1 MKQRYMF
8 LWNFLAFSMIQ
19 WMLAIWSL
27 VPLPFLHPTCISGS
41 SCFIYCWSQFHILLK
56 DFEHYLANMWNECS
70 CAVVW
75 TFFGIAFFGIG
86 MKTSLFQFCSHC
98 CVFQICCR
106 IECST
111 LTASSFRILFK
122 SISVDVY
129 KYSLGDLIL
138 FLWLHHYL
146 NIDNSQIC
154 MSVSNLS
161 PELHMWF
168 IYASWHCHLNIQKT
182 SKILVSKLN
191 SSLPATIYSFYPS

>member
-1 MKQRYMF
+1 MF
-8 LWNFLAFSMIQ
+8 FWNSLAFSVIQ
-19 WMLAIWSL
+19 RILTIWSL
-27 VPLPFLHPTCISGS
+27 VPLPFLSP
-41 SCFIYCWSQFHILLK
+41 SCTSDSSQFMS
-56 DFEHYLANMWNECS
+56 DYLANMWNECS

-86 MKTSLFQFCSHC
+86 MKTNLFQSCSHC
-98 CVFQICCR
+98 CVFQIFCH

-161 PELHMWF
+161 PEFHMWF

-182 SKILVSKLN
+182 SKILVFKLN
-191 SSLPATIYSFYPS
+191 SSLPATIYSLYPS